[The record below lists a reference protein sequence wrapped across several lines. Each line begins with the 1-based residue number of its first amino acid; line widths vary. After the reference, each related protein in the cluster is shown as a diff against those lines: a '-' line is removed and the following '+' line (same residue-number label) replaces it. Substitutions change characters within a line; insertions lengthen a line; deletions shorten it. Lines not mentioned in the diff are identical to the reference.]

1 MMKKMMMNI
10 LEMKN
15 NKDNLNIIAEMQL
28 YLGLFLYLKKL
39 QIIKILQK
47 IWLKINVRN
56 DKI

>member
-1 MMKKMMMNI
+1 MMNI

-47 IWLKINVRN
+47 IQLKINVRN